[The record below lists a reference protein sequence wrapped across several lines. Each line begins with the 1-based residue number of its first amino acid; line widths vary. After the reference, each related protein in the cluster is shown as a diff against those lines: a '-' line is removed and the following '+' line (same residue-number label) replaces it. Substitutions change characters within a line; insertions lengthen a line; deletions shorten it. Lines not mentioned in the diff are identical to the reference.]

1 VTVFVLIAAVLAA
14 AALAFVLPPLLR
26 ANAGRDVDR
35 ARANLGVLKDQLA
48 ELEADH
54 RRGAVADAQY
64 AEIKAE
70 LERRVLEDVQA
81 AQVPEVT
88 HASRTRWPAVVVA
101 VVLPLAAAGIYSR
114 LGDPAA
120 FDPGLQAAGKSQDD
134 AHVSGAQLEQMVVS
148 LRKRL
153 EKEPDNAEGWLVL
166 ARSYYQMR
174 KFDEAS
180 AAFAKLVELV
190 PDDAGVLADYADAA
204 AMAAGRKFDGKP
216 RELVQRALKLDP
228 TQWKALAMAGTDAF
242 EQKNYKLAVAHWEN
256 LRAQVPGDSP
266 IAKSIAG
273 SIAEARQLGGMAP
286 DSAPL
291 AQAAPGK
298 AAQGAMPQDDVHK
311 ATKGPTRAA
320 AEAAVKGAPAA
331 AAAGG
336 STVSGTV
343 TLSPALKAKAAPT
356 DRVFIF
362 ARPAGGSRMPLALTS
377 VQVKD
382 LPARFTLDDSMGM
395 SPDFKLS
402 SQAEVIVGAR
412 VSKTGQPMP
421 ASGDFEGLS
430 TPVKLGANDASITID
445 KVLP

>member
-1 VTVFVLIAAVLAA
+1 VTGFVIIAAVLAA
-14 AALAFVLPPLLR
+14 CALAFVLPPLLR
-26 ANAGRDVDR
+26 ARAGRDVDR
-35 ARANLGVLKDQLA
+35 ARANLGVLKDQLV

-54 RRGAVADAQY
+54 ARGAVADAQY

-81 AQVPEVT
+81 AEVS
-88 HASRTRWPAVVVA
+88 AP
-101 VVLPLAAAGIYSR
+101 AAAARRSR
-114 LGDPAA
+114 APAIALAVLVPLVAAGLYVKLGDPSAL
-120 FDPGLQAAGKSQDD
+120 DPGLQAASKAADD
-134 AHVSGAQLEQMVVS
+134 GHVSGEQLEQMVAS

-153 EKEPDNAEGWLVL
+153 AKEPDNAEGWLVL

-174 KFDEAS
+174 RFDEAS
-180 AAFAKLVELV
+180 GAFAKLVELV
-190 PDDAGVLADYADAA
+190 PDDASVLADYADAA

-216 RELVQRALKLDP
+216 RELVDRALKLDP

-242 EQKNYKLAVAHWEN
+242 EQKDYKLAVAHWEK
-256 LRAQVPGDSP
+256 LQAQVPEDSP

-286 DSAPL
+286 ASAAV
-291 AQAAPGK
+291 AQAAPAK
-298 AAQGAMPQDDVHK
+298 GAMPQDDVHK
-311 ATKGPTRAA
+311 SAAKGPTRAA
-320 AEAAVKGAPAA
+320 AEAAAKGAPAA
-331 AAAGG
+331 SAAAAA
-336 STVSGTV
+336 TVSGTV
-343 TLSPALKAKAAPT
+343 SLSPALKAKAAPT
-356 DRVFIF
+356 DQVFIF

-402 SQAEVIVGAR
+402 SQSEVIVGAR
-412 VSKTGQPMP
+412 VSKRGQPMP
-421 ASGDFEGLS
+421 ASGDLEGLS
-430 TPVKLGANDASITID
+430 APVKLGTKDATVTID

>member
-1 VTVFVLIAAVLAA
+1 MTVFVLIAAVLAA

-26 ANAGRDVDR
+26 AHAGRDVDR

-54 RRGAVADAQY
+54 KRGAVADAQY

-70 LERRVLEDVQA
+70 LERRVIEDVQA
-81 AQVPEVT
+81 AQAPE
-88 HASRTRWPAVVVA
+88 AARTKRARWPAVVVA

-134 AHVSGAQLEQMVVS
+134 GHVSGAQLEQMVVS

-153 EKEPDNAEGWLVL
+153 DKEPDNAEGWLVL

-180 AAFAKLVELV
+180 GAFAKLVELV
-190 PDDAGVLADYADAA
+190 PDDASVLADYADAA

-216 RELVQRALKLDP
+216 RELVQRALKIDP

-242 EQKNYKLAVAHWEN
+242 EQKDYKRAVAHWEM
-256 LRAQVPGDSP
+256 LREQVPADSP

-273 SIAEARQLGGMAP
+273 SIAEARQLAGMPPA
-286 DSAPL
+286 SAPV
-291 AQAAPGK
+291 AQAAPAKGSS
-298 AAQGAMPQDDVHK
+298 GAMPQDDVHK

-320 AEAAVKGAPAA
+320 AEAAAKAAPAA
-331 AAAGG
+331 PGG
-336 STVSGTV
+336 GTTVAGTV
-343 TLSPALKAKAAPT
+343 TLSPALKAKVAPT

-382 LPARFTLDDSMGM
+382 LPAKFTLDDSMGM

-402 SQAEVIVGAR
+402 SQTEVIVGAR
-412 VSKTGQPMP
+412 VSKSGQPMP
-421 ASGDFEGLS
+421 ASGDLEGLS
-430 TPVKLGANDASITID
+430 TPVKLGAKDASITID